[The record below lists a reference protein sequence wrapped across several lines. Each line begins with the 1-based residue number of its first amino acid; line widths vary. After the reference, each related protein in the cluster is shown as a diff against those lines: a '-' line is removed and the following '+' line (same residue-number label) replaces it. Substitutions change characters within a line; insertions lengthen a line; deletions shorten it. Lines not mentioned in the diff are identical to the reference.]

1 MSTDRVQENKWQ
13 KVELSWDNARGLRMF
28 VDNETVATD
37 SEFSSRLTGPPTDYH
52 VYVGRPNDDISGG
65 KYADVLVDEL
75 EFITAGV
82 DYMKAYDIWNKSK
95 SNTTDV
101 TRNGDYL
108 IVSGSSKRN
117 ICVLIFTR

>member
-13 KVELSWDNARGLRMF
+13 KVSLSWDNARGLRMF
-28 VDNETVATD
+28 IDNELAATS
-37 SEFSSRLTGPPTDYH
+37 SESTTRLAPPPTDYH

-82 DYMKAYDIWNKSK
+82 DYLKAYDIWHRS
-95 SNTTDV
+95 T
-101 TRNGDYL
+101 
-108 IVSGSSKRN
+108 SSHLLYVYKE
-117 ICVLIFTR
+117 IGE